1 MKNASVVTQI
11 ITYEVIMKEGVVI
24 KIGVNKEI

>member
-11 ITYEVIMKEGVVI
+11 ITYEVIMKEGVAI

>member
-1 MKNASVVTQI
+1 MKNASVVAQI

>member
-11 ITYEVIMKEGVVI
+11 ITYEVIMKEGVII